1 MYFVIIQG
9 HLLGCSMIRT
19 TISLH
24 EATLKSAK
32 RLARAEHRSLGE
44 TITELLNVGLH
55 QREKQALAPSDR
67 LALPEFS
74 MGKPRIPLE
83 DKEGLFRLLDEP
95 K

>member
-1 MYFVIIQG
+1 
-9 HLLGCSMIRT
+9 MIRT

-55 QREKQALAPSDR
+55 HREKQFLTSSARPS
-67 LALPEFS
+67 LPEFS

-83 DKEGLFRLLDEP
+83 DKEGLFRLLDDP